1 MIDIHCHILPG
12 IDDGAS
18 DMEQAIVMAVLAV
31 EEGISTIV
39 ATPHHANGK
48 YSNERDD
55 ILHAV
60 RGLNHELDSRGV
72 PLQVLAGQEVR
83 LFDELIRDLSDGPV
97 IPLGDSPYLLLEFP
111 SSHIPGS
118 AAETIHELELLG
130 IIPIIAHPERN
141 REIAKDPDQ
150 LAALIAL
157 GALSQV
163 TAQSVTGGMGKKI
176 RDVTLQLCR
185 RNLVHF
191 IASDAHDPVFR
202 PFGLRQAY
210 AAIEHRLGKSFADYY
225 RYNAEAVVAG
235 HPIDAHLAMKPK
247 KHPILFWR

>member
-1 MIDIHCHILPG
+1 MD
-12 IDDGAS
+12 
-18 DMEQAIVMAVLAV
+18 QAIHMATLAV

-48 YSNERDD
+48 FSNERDE
-55 ILHAV
+55 ILFAV
-60 RGLNHELDSRGV
+60 DNFAQALFSRGI

-83 LFDELIRDLSDGPV
+83 LYDELIRDLSEGIV
-97 IPLGDSPYLLLEFP
+97 IPLGGSPYLLLEFP
-111 SSHIPGS
+111 SSRIPDS

-130 IIPIIAHPERN
+130 ITPIIAHPERN
-141 REIAKDPDQ
+141 REIAKDPDK
-150 LAALIAL
+150 LLALIAR
-157 GALSQV
+157 GALCQV
-163 TAQSVTGGMGKKI
+163 TAQSVNGGMGKKI

-191 IASDAHDPVFR
+191 IASDAHDPIFR

-210 AAIEHRLGKSFADYY
+210 AAIDSRLGKSYADYY
-225 RYNAEAVVAG
+225 RFNAEAVLTG